1 MIMHAPRHRTLSPE
15 KAAIF
20 HKIEDMMP
28 ELEKIYL
35 DLHKHP
41 ELSMQEVRTAGIAA
55 AWMRKYGY
63 EVHEQVGKTGVVA
76 LLKNGDGPVILL
88 RADMDGLPVK
98 EKTGLDYAS
107 AETGVDRFGQAVSIM
122 HACGHDFH
130 VTWLMA
136 VGRLLSEARDTW
148 KGTVMAVFQPAE
160 ETSQGARAMLEDG
173 MVKRFPKPTVSL
185 GQHVVPLPAGRI
197 GYKTGVAMSAADSWE
212 VKLFGRG
219 AHGSKPQNSIDP
231 VVMAAS
237 TVMRL
242 QTVVSREVAMA
253 DSAVVTVG
261 TLQSGFN
268 ENVIPDEALLRLNVR
283 TFKENVRSRVL
294 ASIKRIIDAE
304 AQASGA
310 PKPPEYSVISQFPLT
325 VNDEAATLRTVEGI
339 AAFFGPEKV
348 MTVEPASG
356 SEDFGLF
363 GTAWNVPSVFW
374 VIGGTDPELFARAQ
388 SGDDPSIMPV
398 NHSPFYAPLLHP
410 TLRTGVEAMLAA
422 AYAWLD

>member
-1 MIMHAPRHRTLSPE
+1 MHAPRHRTLSPDR
-15 KAAIF
+15 AAIF
-20 HKIEDMMP
+20 GKIDAMLP

-35 DLHKHP
+35 DLHRHP

-55 AWMRKYGY
+55 AWMKQYGF
-63 EVHEQVGKTGVVA
+63 EVHEKVGTTGVVA
-76 LLKNGDGPVILL
+76 ILKNGDGPVILL

-107 AETGVDRFGQAVSIM
+107 TQTGVDRFGQSVSIM

-160 ETSQGARAMLEDG
+160 EIGAGARAMLADG

-185 GQHVVPLPAGRI
+185 GQHVIPLPAGRI
-197 GYKTGVAMSAADSWE
+197 GYKAGVAMSAADSWE

-268 ENVIPDEALLRLNVR
+268 ENVIPDEALLRLNIR
-283 TFKENVRSRVL
+283 TFKENVRTRVL
-294 ASIKRIIDAE
+294 ASVKRIIDAE

-325 VNDEAATLRTVEGI
+325 INDEAATARTVEGM
-339 AAFFGPEKV
+339 AAYFGPERV

-374 VIGGTDPELFARAQ
+374 WVGGSDPQKVAAAQ
-388 SGDDPSIMPV
+388 AGGPPLPV
-398 NHSPFYAPLLHP
+398 NHSPYFAPVIHP
-410 TLRTGVEAMLAA
+410 SLKMGVEAMLAA
-422 AYAWLD
+422 AYGWLD

>member
-1 MIMHAPRHRTLSPE
+1 MDAPRYRTLSTE

-20 HKIEDMMP
+20 KKIDALMP
-28 ELEKIYL
+28 ELETIYL
-35 DLHKHP
+35 DLHRHP
-41 ELSMQEVRTAGIAA
+41 ELSMQEVRTAGVAA
-55 AWMRKYGY
+55 AWMKKYGF

-107 AETGVDRFGQAVSIM
+107 TQTGTDRFGQAVSIM

-136 VGRLLSEARDTW
+136 VGRLLSENRDTW

-160 ETSQGARAMLEDG
+160 EIGAGARAMLEDG

-185 GQHVVPLPAGRI
+185 GQHVVPMPAGQI
-197 GYKTGVAMSAADSWE
+197 GYKSGVAMSAADSWE

-268 ENVIPDEALLRLNVR
+268 ENVIPDEALLRLNIR

-294 ASIKRIIDAE
+294 ASVKRIIDSE

-325 VNDEAATLRTVEGI
+325 VNDETATARTVEGI
-339 AAFFGPEKV
+339 AAFFGPERV
-348 MTVEPASG
+348 VTVEPASG

-374 VIGGTDPELFARAQ
+374 VIGGTDPELFAKAQ
-388 SGDDPSIMPV
+388 AGDDPSILPV
-398 NHSPFYAPLLHP
+398 NHSPFFAPQLHP

>member
-1 MIMHAPRHRTLSPE
+1 MHAPRHRTLSPD

-20 HKIEDMMP
+20 KKIDALMP
-28 ELEKIYL
+28 ELETIYI
-35 DLHKHP
+35 DLHRNP

-55 AWMRKYGY
+55 AWMKKYGF
-63 EVHEQVGKTGVVA
+63 EVHEKVGKTGVVA

-98 EKTGLDYAS
+98 EKTDLDYAS
-107 AETGVDRFGQAVSIM
+107 TQTGVDRFGQSVSIM

-136 VGRLLSEARDTW
+136 VGRLLSENRDTW

-160 ETSQGARAMLEDG
+160 EIGAGARAMLEDG

-185 GQHVVPLPAGRI
+185 GQHVIPMPAGTI
-197 GYKTGVAMSAADSWE
+197 GYKSGVAMSAADSWE

-268 ENVIPDEALLRLNVR
+268 ENVIPDEALLRLNIR
-283 TFKENVRSRVL
+283 TFKENVRQRVL
-294 ASIKRIIDAE
+294 ASVKRIIDSE

-325 VNDEAATLRTVEGI
+325 VNDEAATQRTMEGI
-339 AAFFGPEKV
+339 SAFFGTERV
-348 MTVEPASG
+348 VTVEPASG

-374 VIGGTDPELFARAQ
+374 VIGGTDPELFARVQ
-388 SGDDPSIMPV
+388 NGEDPSVMPV
-398 NHSPFYAPLLHP
+398 NHSPFYAPMLHP

-422 AYAWLD
+422 SYAWLD

>member
-1 MIMHAPRHRTLSPE
+1 MNAPARTSLAPQ
-15 KAAIF
+15 KAAVFARI
-20 HKIEDMMP
+20 DALMP
-28 ELEKIYL
+28 ELEKIYI

-41 ELSMQEVRTAGIAA
+41 ELSMQEIRTAGIAA
-55 AWMRKYGY
+55 AWLDKHGF
-63 EVHEQVGKTGVVA
+63 EVHPGVGKTGVVG

-98 EKTGLDYAS
+98 EKTGLPFAS
-107 AETGVDRFGQAVSIM
+107 EQTGTDRFGQSVSIM

-136 VGRLLSEARDTW
+136 VCKLLAEARDTW

-160 ETSQGARAMLEDG
+160 ETGAGARAMLEDG

-185 GQHVVPLPAGRI
+185 GQHVIPLPAGRI
-197 GYKTGVAMSAADSWE
+197 GYKSGVAMSAADSWE

-231 VVMAAS
+231 VVMASA

-261 TLQSGFN
+261 TIQSGFN
-268 ENVIPDEALLRLNVR
+268 ENVIPDEALLRLNIR
-283 TFKENVRSRVL
+283 TFKENVRQRVL
-294 ASIKRIIDAE
+294 ASVKRIIEAE

-310 PKPPEYSVISQFPLT
+310 PKPPEFSVISQFPLT
-325 VNDEAATLRTVEGI
+325 FNDEAATARTVDGMKGW
-339 AAFFGPEKV
+339 FGGDRV
-348 MTVEPASG
+348 VAVEAASG

-374 VIGGTDPELFARAQ
+374 VIGGTDPEVFAKAMN
-388 SGDDPSIMPV
+388 GDDPGAMPV
-398 NHSPFYAPLLHP
+398 NHSPFYAPVLHP

-422 AYAWLD
+422 AYTWLD

>member
-1 MIMHAPRHRTLSPE
+1 MHAPRHRTLSPDR
-15 KAAIF
+15 AAIF
-20 HKIEDMMP
+20 GKIDAMLP

-35 DLHKHP
+35 DLHRHP

-55 AWMRKYGY
+55 AWMKQYGF
-63 EVHEQVGKTGVVA
+63 EVHEKVGTTGVVA
-76 LLKNGDGPVILL
+76 ILKNGDGPVILL

-107 AETGVDRFGQAVSIM
+107 TQTGVDRFGQSVSIM

-160 ETSQGARAMLEDG
+160 EIGAGARAMLADG

-185 GQHVVPLPAGRI
+185 GQHVIPLPAGRI
-197 GYKTGVAMSAADSWE
+197 GYKAGVAMSAADSWE

-268 ENVIPDEALLRLNVR
+268 ENVIPDEALLRLNIR
-283 TFKENVRSRVL
+283 TFKENVRTRVL
-294 ASIKRIIDAE
+294 ASVKRIIDAE

-325 VNDEAATLRTVEGI
+325 INDEAATARTVEGMS
-339 AAFFGPEKV
+339 AYFGPERV

-374 VIGGTDPELFARAQ
+374 VIGGSDPDLYAKAQ
-388 SGDDPSIMPV
+388 TGDDPTILPV
-398 NHSPFYAPLLHP
+398 NHSPFYAPVLHP
-410 TLRTGVEAMLAA
+410 TLRTGIEAMLAA
-422 AYAWLD
+422 SYSWLD

>member
-1 MIMHAPRHRTLSPE
+1 MHAPRYRTLSPE

-20 HKIEDMMP
+20 QKIDALMP
-28 ELEKIYL
+28 ELEQIYL
-35 DLHKHP
+35 DLHRNP

-55 AWMRKYGY
+55 AWMKKYGF

-107 AETGVDRFGQAVSIM
+107 TQTGTDRFGQAVSIM

-136 VGRLLSEARDTW
+136 VGRLLSENRDSW
-148 KGTVMAVFQPAE
+148 NGTVMAIFQPAE

-173 MVKRFPKPTVSL
+173 MVKRFPKPTVCL
-185 GQHVVPLPAGRI
+185 GQHVIPMPAGTV
-197 GYKTGVAMSAADSWE
+197 GYKSGVAMSAADSWE

-268 ENVIPDEALLRLNVR
+268 ENVIPDEALLRLNIR
-283 TFKENVRSRVL
+283 TFKETVRQRVL
-294 ASIKRIIDAE
+294 ASVKRIIDAE

-310 PKPPEYSVISQFPLT
+310 PKPPEYAVISQFPLT
-325 VNDEAATLRTVEGI
+325 VNDEGATQRTVEGL
-339 AAFFGPEKV
+339 AAFFGADRV
-348 MTVEPASG
+348 VTVEPASG

-374 VIGGTDPELFARAQ
+374 VIGGTDPELYARVQ
-388 SGDDPSIMPV
+388 KGEDPSVMPV
-398 NHSPFYAPLLHP
+398 NHSPFYAPTLHP

>member
-1 MIMHAPRHRTLSPE
+1 MDAPRYRTLSPE
-15 KAAIF
+15 KAAVFATI
-20 HKIEDMMP
+20 DALMP
-28 ELEKIYL
+28 ELETIYL
-35 DLHKHP
+35 DLHRHP

-55 AWMRKYGY
+55 AWMKKYGF
-63 EVHEQVGKTGVVA
+63 EVHEKVGKTGVVA

-107 AETGVDRFGQAVSIM
+107 TQTGTDRFGQAVSIM

-136 VGRLLSEARDTW
+136 VGRLLSEHRNTW

-160 ETSQGARAMLEDG
+160 EIGAGARAMLEDG

-185 GQHVVPLPAGRI
+185 GQHVIPMPAGRI
-197 GYKTGVAMSAADSWE
+197 GYKAGVAMSAADSWE

-268 ENVIPDEALLRLNVR
+268 ENVIPDEALLRLNIR
-283 TFKENVRSRVL
+283 TFKETVRQRVL
-294 ASIKRIIDAE
+294 ASVKRIIDAE

-310 PKPPEYSVISQFPLT
+310 PKPPEYAVISQFPLT
-325 VNDEAATLRTVEGI
+325 VNDETATQRTMEGI
-339 AAFFGPEKV
+339 SAFFGADRV
-348 MTVEPASG
+348 VSVEPASG

-374 VIGGTDPELFARAQ
+374 VVGGTDPELYARVQ
-388 SGDDPSIMPV
+388 NGEDPSIMPV

>member
-1 MIMHAPRHRTLSPE
+1 
-15 KAAIF
+15 
-20 HKIEDMMP
+20 MMP

-41 ELSMQEVRTAGIAA
+41 ELSMQEVRTAGVAA
-55 AWMRKYGY
+55 AWMKKYGF

-76 LLKNGDGPVILL
+76 ILKNGGGPVILL

-107 AETGVDRFGQAVSIM
+107 AETGVDRFGQSVSIM

-136 VGRLLSEARDTW
+136 VGRLLSEARETW

-325 VNDEAATLRTVEGI
+325 VNDEAATLRTMEGI

-422 AYAWLD
+422 AYSWLD

>member
-1 MIMHAPRHRTLSPE
+1 MHAPRHRTLAPE

-20 HKIEDMMP
+20 HRIEAMMP

-35 DLHKHP
+35 DLHRHP

-55 AWMRKYGY
+55 AWMKKYGF

-107 AETGVDRFGQAVSIM
+107 TQTGTDRFGQAVSIM

-160 ETSQGARAMLEDG
+160 EIGAGARAMLEDG

-197 GYKTGVAMSAADSWE
+197 GYKAGVAMSAADSWE

-268 ENVIPDEALLRLNVR
+268 ENVIPDEALLRLNIR

-294 ASIKRIIDAE
+294 ASVKRIIDAE

-325 VNDEAATLRTVEGI
+325 VNDEAATKRTMEGI
-339 AAFFGPEKV
+339 AAFFGPEHV
-348 MTVEPASG
+348 ISVEPASG

-388 SGDDPSIMPV
+388 SGEDPSIMPV

>member
-1 MIMHAPRHRTLSPE
+1 MHAPRHRTLSPD

-20 HKIEDMMP
+20 KKIDALMP
-28 ELEKIYL
+28 ELEQIYL
-35 DLHKHP
+35 DLHKNP

-55 AWMRKYGY
+55 AWMKKYGF

-107 AETGVDRFGQAVSIM
+107 QQTGTDRFGQAVSIM

-136 VGRLLSEARDTW
+136 VGRLLSENRDSW

-173 MVKRFPKPTVSL
+173 MVKRFPKPTVCL
-185 GQHVVPLPAGRI
+185 GQHVIPMPAGTV
-197 GYKTGVAMSAADSWE
+197 GYKSGVAMSAADSWE

-268 ENVIPDEALLRLNVR
+268 ENVIPDEALLRLNIR
-283 TFKENVRSRVL
+283 TFKETVRQRVL
-294 ASIKRIIDAE
+294 ASVKRIIDAE

-325 VNDEAATLRTVEGI
+325 VNDESATQRTVEGLS
-339 AAFFGPEKV
+339 AFFGADRV
-348 MTVEPASG
+348 VTVEPASG

-374 VIGGTDPELFARAQ
+374 VIGGTDPELYARVQ
-388 SGDDPSIMPV
+388 NGEDPSVMPV
-398 NHSPFYAPLLHP
+398 NHSPFYAPMLHP

>member
-1 MIMHAPRHRTLSPE
+1 MHAPRHRTLSPE
-15 KAAIF
+15 QATIF
-20 HKIEDMMP
+20 KKIDALMP
-28 ELEKIYL
+28 ELEQIYL
-35 DLHKHP
+35 DLHRNP

-55 AWMRKYGY
+55 AWMKKYGF
-63 EVHEQVGKTGVVA
+63 EVHERVGKTGVVA

-107 AETGVDRFGQAVSIM
+107 QQTGTDRFGQAVSIM

-136 VGRLLSEARDTW
+136 VGRLLSENRNSW

-160 ETSQGARAMLEDG
+160 ETSQGARAMLADG
-173 MVKRFPKPTVSL
+173 MVKRFPKPSVCL
-185 GQHVVPLPAGRI
+185 GQHVIPMPAGTI
-197 GYKTGVAMSAADSWE
+197 GYKSGVAMSAADSWE

-268 ENVIPDEALLRLNVR
+268 ENVIPDEALLRLNIR
-283 TFKENVRSRVL
+283 TFKENVRQRVL
-294 ASIKRIIDAE
+294 ASVKRIIDAE

-325 VNDEAATLRTVEGI
+325 VNDESATQRTVEGI
-339 AAFFGPEKV
+339 SAFFGADRV
-348 MTVEPASG
+348 VTVEPASG

-374 VIGGTDPELFARAQ
+374 VIGGTDPELFARVQ
-388 SGDDPSIMPV
+388 NGEDPSVMPV
-398 NHSPFYAPLLHP
+398 NHSPFYAPMLHP

>member
-1 MIMHAPRHRTLSPE
+1 MHAPRHRTLSPD

-20 HKIEDMMP
+20 KKIDALMP
-28 ELEKIYL
+28 ELEQIYL
-35 DLHKHP
+35 DLHKNP

-55 AWMRKYGY
+55 AWMKKYGF

-107 AETGVDRFGQAVSIM
+107 MQTGTDRFGQAVSIM

-136 VGRLLSEARDTW
+136 VGRLLSENRGTW
-148 KGTVMAVFQPAE
+148 NGTVMAVFQPAE

-173 MVKRFPKPTVSL
+173 MVKRFPKPGVCL
-185 GQHVVPLPAGRI
+185 GQHVIPMPAGTV
-197 GYKTGVAMSAADSWE
+197 GYKSGVAMSAADSWE

-268 ENVIPDEALLRLNVR
+268 ENVIPDEALLRLNIR
-283 TFKENVRSRVL
+283 TFKETVRQRVL
-294 ASIKRIIDAE
+294 ASVKRIIDSE

-325 VNDEAATLRTVEGI
+325 VNDESATQRTVEGLS
-339 AAFFGPEKV
+339 AFFGTDRV
-348 MTVEPASG
+348 VTVEAASG

-374 VIGGTDPELFARAQ
+374 VIGGTDPELYARVQ
-388 SGDDPSIMPV
+388 NGEDPSVMPV